1 MDKEILMFEFICY
14 PKCSTCKKARK
25 WLDEHNI
32 EYTER
37 NIKENVPSYD
47 ELSIILK
54 TSAQPIKKLF
64 NTSGIIYRQMGLKDK
79 LADMTDEDMLHLLS
93 TDGMLIKRPILT
105 DGKIT
110 LIGFKDSEW
119 SKKLIDE

>member
-1 MDKEILMFEFICY
+1 MFEFICY

-37 NIKENVPSYD
+37 NIKENVPSYE
-47 ELSIILK
+47 ELNIILK
-54 TSAQPIKKLF
+54 SSAQPIKKLF

-79 LADMTDEDMLHLLS
+79 LADMTNEEMLHLLS

-119 SKKLIDE
+119 SEKLIDA

>member
-1 MDKEILMFEFICY
+1 MFEFICY

-105 DGKIT
+105 DSKIT

>member
-1 MDKEILMFEFICY
+1 
-14 PKCSTCKKARK
+14 
-25 WLDEHNI
+25 
-32 EYTER
+32 
-37 NIKENVPSYD
+37 
-47 ELSIILK
+47 
-54 TSAQPIKKLF
+54 
-64 NTSGIIYRQMGLKDK
+64 MGLKDK